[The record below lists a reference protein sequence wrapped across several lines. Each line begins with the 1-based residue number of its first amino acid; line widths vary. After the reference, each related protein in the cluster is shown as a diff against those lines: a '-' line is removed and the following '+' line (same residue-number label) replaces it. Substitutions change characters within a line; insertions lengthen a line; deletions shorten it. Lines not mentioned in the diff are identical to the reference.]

1 MWRVVLAAALL
12 LAAWG
17 KWHTGVNTS
26 PFPETIYDRIV
37 RAHIWMHYTLIAYE
51 VLLGAWLL
59 SGIRPRWAAGA
70 VLVTLL
76 AFCVLIARE
85 LISPDPLGC
94 GCGLQPLLPGRGP
107 EVVRWELLMSLG
119 RNLTLML
126 GAVYVMVMAQEN
138 AECRRRN
145 DETNANSEARNQ
157 KSE

>member
-1 MWRVVLAAALL
+1 MLRALTILWRVVLAAALL

-17 KWHTGVNTS
+17 KWHAGVNPS
-26 PFPETIYDRIV
+26 PFPETIYDRV
-37 RAHIWMHYTLIAYE
+37 VGAHIWMHYTLIAYE

-59 SGIRPRWAAGA
+59 SGIRPRWAAGV

-76 AFCVLIARE
+76 AFCVLIGRE

-126 GAVYVMVMAQEN
+126 GSAYVILM
-138 AECRRRN
+138 
-145 DETNANSEARNQ
+145 TGARGSRS
-157 KSE
+157 KEVAGA